1 MNLFWSPF
9 DGPLCLWH
17 LGYYIVTSCHVIS
30 ATCSWSKPNSPL
42 CGDQWQ
48 LKLVQAHAYIVSNV
62 WIHYKT
68 HTWFIVSILFSKML
82 GLYLFITIDATH
94 LEERVTFLEVSEVYD
109 ITCENNYVELHYWTF
124 KKTPTLITLLFTL
137 NTFKWT
143 SKIPT
148 PFNLT

>member
-1 MNLFWSPF
+1 
-9 DGPLCLWH
+9 
-17 LGYYIVTSCHVIS
+17 
-30 ATCSWSKPNSPL
+30 
-42 CGDQWQ
+42 
-48 LKLVQAHAYIVSNV
+48 
-62 WIHYKT
+62 
-68 HTWFIVSILFSKML
+68 
-82 GLYLFITIDATH
+82 
-94 LEERVTFLEVSEVYD
+94 LEVSEVYD